1 MKHRLFILWTLVVL
15 VIPNCYGQKSPKQF
29 TPRQYSSR
37 HYCAYRPVHCFSFGS
52 NGNFSETT
60 VHGFW
65 GIVSWGRYW
74 ETKRKFIISSDP
86 KIMFSDS
93 LTIHSEISSSYQPV
107 DSLIINVKSPYES
120 LLYAF
125 NTPNVGLALD
135 ADPIDHVYRIYCYDF
150 QIVCADDSISRAF
163 ERDFNQSHQQ
173 VCEARVSSYK
183 PQEVSIK
190 EIRMKIY
197 WNPDSGDTIL
207 KRRYPYANTR
217 VKVDMPHD
225 NVYTIN
231 LPQFGYK
238 FLTYKRY
245 DRFVIRKKGKNK
257 IVFMKREYV
266 LED

>member
-15 VIPNCYGQKSPKQF
+15 VISNCYGQDSPRCY
-29 TPRQYSSR
+29 T
-37 HYCAYRPVHCFSFGS
+37 AYRPIHSFYFGKTGVFNES
-52 NGNFSETT
+52 T
-60 VHGFW
+60 VRGFW
-65 GIVSWGRYW
+65 GRVSWGRYW
-74 ETKRKFIISSDP
+74 ETKRKFIISSDSS
-86 KIMFSDS
+86 IMFSDS
-93 LTIHSEISSSYQPV
+93 LTINSEISSLYQPV

-125 NTPNVGLALD
+125 SAPNVGLALD
-135 ADPIDHVYRIYCYDF
+135 VDPTDNVYRIYCYDF

-190 EIRMKIY
+190 EIRLKIY

-217 VKVDMPHD
+217 VTIDAPLD

-231 LPQFGYK
+231 IPQFDYL

-245 DRFVIRKKGKNK
+245 DKVTIRKKRKNK

-266 LED
+266 LEDWK

>member
-1 MKHRLFILWTLVVL
+1 MKHRFFILLILVVL
-15 VIPNCYGQKSPKQF
+15 VLPNCYGQE
-29 TPRQYSSR
+29 SSR
-37 HYCAYRPVHCFSFGS
+37 YYTAHRPYHFFYFGT
-52 NGNFSETT
+52 NGKFCERTSR
-60 VHGFW
+60 GFW
-65 GIVSWGRYW
+65 GKVSWGSYR
-74 ETKRKFIISSDP
+74 EKKRKFIISSDP

-93 LTIHSEISSSYQPV
+93 LTINSEINSSYQSV
-107 DSLIINVKSPYES
+107 DSLFINVKSPYEG

-125 NTPNVGLALD
+125 SATDVGLAVD
-135 ADPIDHVYRIYCYDF
+135 ADPIDNVYRIYCYDF

-190 EIRMKIY
+190 EIRLKIY

-217 VKVDMPHD
+217 VTIDAPLD

-231 LPQFGYK
+231 IPQFDYL

-245 DRFVIRKKGKNK
+245 DKVTIRKKGKNK
-257 IVFMKREYV
+257 IVFMKREYT
-266 LED
+266 LEDWK